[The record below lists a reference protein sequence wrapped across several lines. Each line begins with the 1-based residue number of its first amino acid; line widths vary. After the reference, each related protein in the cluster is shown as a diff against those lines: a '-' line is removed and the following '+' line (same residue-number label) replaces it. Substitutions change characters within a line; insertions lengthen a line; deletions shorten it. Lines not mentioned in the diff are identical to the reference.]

1 MNGQAGP
8 SAKELKSIAEFKK
21 FIDKDDSCIV
31 GFFESETKLK
41 DSFHK
46 GEIYD

>member
-8 SAKELKSIAEFKK
+8 SVRELKTNEELEK
-21 FIDKDDSCIV
+21 FLNREDSSIV
-31 GFFESETKLK
+31 GFFESESKLK

-46 GEIYD
+46 GKKF